1 MNARARAAAVSD
13 PVPAMRRGLRPGLR
27 GGPLSTLVVVSHPD
41 IAHSR
46 AHRRLLA
53 AIAGLPDVAI
63 RHLEA
68 LYPDSRIDAAAE
80 QDAALQAA
88 RIVFQFPLYWF
99 STPPM
104 LKAWQD
110 AVYAVGFAYGPGGTR
125 LRGKLLQPVLTA
137 GGAQEKYRPGGHN
150 RYEIADLLRPLET
163 AAHFVG
169 MTMRPPLVLFHV
181 PNVEGIPVPA
191 DVDARIEAF
200 ARRYR
205 DLLAAPATVASG
217 AHA

>member
-1 MNARARAAAVSD
+1 MDPRFGRALAD
-13 PVPAMRRGLRPGLR
+13 PGPPVRHGLQLGLR
-27 GGPLSTLVVVSHPD
+27 GVPLSTLVVVSHPHL
-41 IAHSR
+41 AQSR

-53 AIAGLPDVAI
+53 VIAGLPDMAI

-80 QDAALQAA
+80 QTAALHAS

-110 AVYAVGFAYGPGGTR
+110 EVYAVGFAYGPGGTR
-125 LRGKLLQPVLTA
+125 LRGKLLQLVLTA

-150 RYEIADLLRPLET
+150 LFEITDLLRPLET

-169 MTMRPPLVLFHV
+169 MTMLPPLVLFHV
-181 PNVEGIPVPA
+181 PNVVGIPVPA
-191 DVDARIEAF
+191 DVDTRIETF
-200 ARRYR
+200 AHRYR
-205 DLLAAPATVASG
+205 DLLAAPAPPASG

>member
-1 MNARARAAAVSD
+1 MNPRARAGAVLD
-13 PVPAMRRGLRPGLR
+13 PVPATRRGLRLGLR
-27 GGPLSTLVVVSHPD
+27 GVSLSTLVVVSHPD

-46 AHRRLLA
+46 AHQRLLA

-68 LYPDSRIDAAAE
+68 LYPDSRIDAVAE
-80 QDAALQAA
+80 QAAALQAV

-110 AVYAVGFAYGPGGTR
+110 AVYAVGFAYGPGGAR
-125 LRGKLLQPVLTA
+125 LRGKALQLVLTA
-137 GGAQEKYRPGGHN
+137 GGTEEKYRPGGHN

-191 DVDARIEAF
+191 DVDARIADF
-200 ARRYR
+200 AQRYR
-205 DLLAAPATVASG
+205 ALLAAPAAVAAG

>member
-1 MNARARAAAVSD
+1 MSD
-13 PVPAMRRGLRPGLR
+13 PGPPMRRGRCLGLR
-27 GGPLSTLVVVSHPD
+27 GVSLSTLVVVSHPHF
-41 IAHSR
+41 AQSR

-53 AIAGLPDVAI
+53 AIAGLPDTAI

-68 LYPDSRIDAAAE
+68 LYPDLRIDAAAE
-80 QDAALQAA
+80 QTAALHAS

-110 AVYAVGFAYGPGGTR
+110 EVYAVGFAYGPGGTS
-125 LRGKLLQPVLTA
+125 LRGKSLQLVLTA

-150 RYEIADLLRPLET
+150 RYEITDLLRPIET

-169 MTMRPPLVLFHV
+169 MTMLPPFVLFHV
-181 PNVEGIPVPA
+181 PNVAGIPVPA
-191 DVDARIEAF
+191 DVDTRIEAF

-205 DLLAAPATVASG
+205 DLLAAPEAISAG
-217 AHA
+217 ARA

>member
-1 MNARARAAAVSD
+1 M
-13 PVPAMRRGLRPGLR
+13 
-27 GGPLSTLVVVSHPD
+27 STLVVVSHPHL
-41 IAHSR
+41 AHSR

-80 QDAALQAA
+80 RAAALAA
-88 RIVFQFPLYWF
+88 SRIVFQFPLYWF

-110 AVYAVGFAYGPGGTR
+110 EVYAVGFAYGPGGTR
-125 LRGKLLQPVLTA
+125 LRGKSVQLVLTA
-137 GGAQEKYRPGGHN
+137 GGAQEKYRQGGHN
-150 RYEIADLLRPLET
+150 RYEIVDLLRPLET

-169 MTMRPPLVLFHV
+169 MTMPPPLVLFHV

-205 DLLAAPATVASG
+205 DLLAAPAAVAAG